1 MSSRPRVSSDFPSPV
16 IKFPDHQANLPAS
29 LDTPP
34 LEEQSAKLDF
44 KDHLMGGIG
53 LAIVISIMVVDA
65 YLILRDMF

>member
-1 MSSRPRVSSDFPSPV
+1 
-16 IKFPDHQANLPAS
+16 LPAS